1 MMDFI
6 KSSYGIVL
14 CIVIGITALFLSAY
28 IPLGAITISILLGI
42 VVGNII
48 KPGKIF
54 EKGISISE
62 KHILSFAI
70 ALLGVNL
77 NFFILKELGYRSIL
91 IIIVALVVTLLS
103 SIALAGIFKFD
114 RKFALLL
121 GIGNGICGSSAIAAT
136 KEIIGVN
143 EEKVGL
149 SITVVNFLG
158 TIGIFLIPLIDVV
171 VLKFTGINSGV
182 LIGNTLQAVGHV
194 VAAGFSVSELTG
206 QTAIIVKMTRVLM
219 LTPVIFVLIF
229 AFLRKKTKQDCGDG
243 IKKNNVPIFIIGFIL
258 FSFIPTFGLLPENYI
273 RIISTISKYALIVAM
288 AGIGLKITFVSILRD
303 GRSAL
308 LIGSI
313 VFIIQIIFTGSMI
326 SIFLQ

>member
-6 KSSYGIVL
+6 KSSYGLVL
-14 CIVIGITALFLSAY
+14 CIIIGIAALLLSAY
-28 IPLGAITISILLGI
+28 IPLGAITISILMG
-42 VVGNII
+42 VVIGNII

-54 EKGISISE
+54 EKGIAISE
-62 KHILSFAI
+62 KHILSIAI
-70 ALLGVNL
+70 ALMGVNL
-77 NFFILKELGYRSIL
+77 DFFILKELGYRSIL
-91 IIIVALVVTLLS
+91 IIITALVVTIFS

-143 EEKVGL
+143 EQKVGV
-149 SITVVNFLG
+149 SITVINFLG
-158 TIGIFLIPLIDVV
+158 TIGIFLLPLIDVV
-171 VLKFTGINSGV
+171 VLKFTDINSGV

-194 VAAGFSVSELTG
+194 VAAGFSVSELAG

-219 LTPVIFVLIF
+219 LTPVVIILIFV
-229 AFLRKKTKQDCGDG
+229 FLRKIPGQDCGERV
-243 IKKNNVPIFIIGFIL
+243 KKNNVPIFIIGFIL
-258 FSFIPTFGLLPENYI
+258 FSFIPTFRLLPADYI
-273 RIISTISKYALIVAM
+273 NLISSISKYALIIAM
-288 AGIGLKITFVSILRD
+288 AGIGLRITFISILRD

-313 VFIIQIIFTGSMI
+313 VFIIQIFFTGSMI
-326 SIFLQ
+326 YMFLQ